1 MSRRLR
7 YGGSLDVGS
16 IAGKLRGVSG
26 IVDSEGLGG
35 GSGFSVL
42 IRMRPRVFLLSSY
55 PWSYEGKEMSLSSE
69 VHWSSSERLLDGVD
83 K

>member
-7 YGGSLDVGS
+7 CGGSFDVGL
-16 IAGKLRGVSG
+16 IAGVLRGVSG

-35 GSGFSVL
+35 GSGFSVI
-42 IRMRPRVFLLSSY
+42 IRMRPRALVLSSY
-55 PWSYEGKEMSLSSE
+55 SWSYEGNEMSLSSE